1 MRRWVLLGACWLL
14 IACQPRQTGSENG
27 VWVPNLRVVGRTQD
41 YETVRYERDG
51 VPLYAEIYRPKG
63 KSRAPAV
70 VLLPGGFVGVNANHR
85 AAARRLAQ
93 AGYLVALPH
102 MRGQG
107 KSGGFIDFGLED
119 AVDVRG
125 LAKSLPQ
132 VGGDGRYAY
141 IGISLGG
148 AIAINAARN
157 DSAARGV
164 VCIMT
169 PIDFREQRQLLL
181 HYERTERAQR
191 WDDLDWRLARRVPRM
206 LGRARPAQACAGGAR
221 ADYVHSG
228 GRGCADPCVAGV
240 SLARGAAGDGAHGIY
255 RRAHR
260 RRQAVARHTQG
271 TPTVRPSVHRLGRPA
286 RGSSGLF
293 PQLAPP
299 HEQRRMGCRTEGV
312 GALVRGGRAWLA
324 QRTTT
329 RGRPPPRR

>member
-27 VWVPNLRVVGRTQD
+27 VWVPDLRVVGRTQD

-125 LAKSLPQ
+125 LATSHS
-132 VGGDGRYAY
+132 R
-141 IGISLGG
+141 
-148 AIAINAARN
+148 R
-157 DSAARGV
+157 SAA
-164 VCIMT
+164 T
-169 PIDFREQRQLLL
+169 
-181 HYERTERAQR
+181 A
-191 WDDLDWRLARRVPRM
+191 
-206 LGRARPAQACAGGAR
+206 
-221 ADYVHSG
+221 
-228 GRGCADPCVAGV
+228 
-240 SLARGAAGDGAHGIY
+240 
-255 RRAHR
+255 
-260 RRQAVARHTQG
+260 G
-271 TPTVRPSVHRLGRPA
+271 TPTWASRWAGQSPSTPPA
-286 RGSSGLF
+286 MT
-293 PQLAPP
+293 
-299 HEQRRMGCRTEGV
+299 RMC
-312 GALVRGGRAWLA
+312 AASYA
-324 QRTTT
+324 
-329 RGRPPPRR
+329 

>member
-1 MRRWVLLGACWLL
+1 MQRWVLLGACWLL

-141 IGISLGG
+141 VGVSLGG

-157 DSAARGV
+157 DPACARHCMRDDADGLSRAATDAAQLRAH
-164 VCIMT
+164 
-169 PIDFREQRQLLL
+169 RARQALGRLGG
-181 HYERTERAQR
+181 
-191 WDDLDWRLARRVPRM
+191 RLARRVPRM
-206 LGRARPAQACAGGAR
+206 LGRTRPAQACAGGAR

-228 GRGCADPCVAGV
+228 GRGCANPRLAGV

-260 RRQAVARHTQG
+260 RRQAVARQAQG
-271 TPTVRPSVHRLGRPA
+271 TPAVRPAVHRLGRPA
-286 RGSSGLF
+286 RGSLWSF
-293 PQLAPP
+293 SPA
-299 HEQRRMGCRTEGV
+299 CRI
-312 GALVRGGRAWLA
+312 A
-324 QRTTT
+324 RTTPYGKS
-329 RGRPPPRR
+329 R

>member
-41 YETVRYERDG
+41 YETVRYERDR

-157 DSAARGV
+157 DPNVRGI
-164 VCIMT
+164 VCVMT
-169 PIDFREQRQLLL
+169 PVDFREQRQILLN
-181 HYERTERAQR
+181 YGRTERAER
-191 WDDLDWRLARRVPRM
+191 WDAWTGGSPDECPECWDARDPLRHVQEVRAPIMFIQAGEDVLIPVSQACRWREARRAMGRTVYTVALTDDGKPWRGRLKERQQCALPFTGWGDLREDHLVFFPSLPHRTNDAVWDVALKALARWFEE
-206 LGRARPAQACAGGAR
+206 
-221 ADYVHSG
+221 
-228 GRGCADPCVAGV
+228 
-240 SLARGAAGDGAHGIY
+240 GAHG
-255 RRAHR
+255 
-260 RRQAVARHTQG
+260 
-271 TPTVRPSVHRLGRPA
+271 
-286 RGSSGLF
+286 
-293 PQLAPP
+293 
-299 HEQRRMGCRTEGV
+299 
-312 GALVRGGRAWLA
+312 
-324 QRTTT
+324 
-329 RGRPPPRR
+329 

>member
-27 VWVPNLRVVGRTQD
+27 VWVPDLRVVGGTQD
-41 YETVRYERDG
+41 YETVRYERDR

-70 VLLPGGFVGVNANHR
+70 VLLPGGFVGVNADHR

-125 LAKSLPQ
+125 LARALAQ

-141 IGISLGG
+141 MGVSLGG

-157 DSAARGV
+157 DPTARGI
-164 VCIMT
+164 VCVMT
-169 PIDFREQRQLLL
+169 PIDFREQRQMLL

-191 WDDLDWRLARRVPRM
+191 WDDWIGGSPDECPECWDARDPLRHVPEV
-206 LGRARPAQACAGGAR
+206 RAPIVFIQAGEDVLIPVAQACRWREAR
-221 ADYVHSG
+221 QAMGRAVHTVALTDDG
-228 GRGCADPCVAGV
+228 KPWQGKLKERQQCALPFTGWGDLRDDHLVFFPSLPHRTNDAVWEVALKA
-240 SLARGAAGDGAHGIY
+240 LARWFEED
-255 RRAHR
+255 
-260 RRQAVARHTQG
+260 
-271 TPTVRPSVHRLGRPA
+271 A
-286 RGSSGLF
+286 RG
-293 PQLAPP
+293 
-299 HEQRRMGCRTEGV
+299 
-312 GALVRGGRAWLA
+312 
-324 QRTTT
+324 
-329 RGRPPPRR
+329 